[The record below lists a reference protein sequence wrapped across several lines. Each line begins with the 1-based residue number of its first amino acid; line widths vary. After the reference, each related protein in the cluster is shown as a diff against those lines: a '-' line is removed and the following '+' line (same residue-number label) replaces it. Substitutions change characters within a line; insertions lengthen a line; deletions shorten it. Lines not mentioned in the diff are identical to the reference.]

1 MRAPNMNPGR
11 SVILRIVLSIRQES
25 RETMPAKL
33 QYEIDQLKGV
43 SARLDSLA
51 KQHPAMES
59 QIMSISGTVL
69 SSAVLLE
76 VLLTIKTGPA

>member
-11 SVILRIVLSIRQES
+11 SAILRIVLSIRQES

-43 SARLDSLA
+43 SARLDLLA